1 MSTLCPCSTWIPPTV
16 PSFLNGSLWASH
28 RLQLSQHCPRQ
39 LNTMWPTLKALLHKD
54 PPRGQLLQPSRPIAR
69 PLSRIAAPAPGSR
82 WAEPLSG
89 LIHDCT
95 MENCSL
101 RCPRA
106 ARNCCS
112 TLKVPLPSFCTDPG
126 AWRNVLFTW
135 GRYWALLTKAT
146 PCSPSATK
154 ICLLNPTQ

>member
-1 MSTLCPCSTWIPPTV
+1 MDPSHSAFLLEWIPMGFPQASTLPALPQDSLIPCGPPSRHYSTRIPPGGSSYSPPAPLQG
-16 PSFLNGSLWASH
+16 PSLG
-28 RLQLSQHCPRQ
+28 LQLQPR
-39 LNTMWPTLKALLHKD
+39 
-54 PPRGQLLQPSRPIAR
+54 
-69 PLSRIAAPAPGSR
+69 GSR

-101 RCPRA
+101 RCPWA